1 MEPSDEEYN
10 SGMYENQEENQE
22 NENIEQEKNLE
33 SINENNNEIPNENQ
47 NEKEENDNVENIENS
62 QISQKSKKSEKS
74 EKSKK
79 SEKQEISNSKILENK
94 EEIPKKIIPPLDESK
109 LWCICPKCKK
119 FPIITPLIEN
129 GTALL
134 KINCSCS
141 PIQKY
146 SYDEYINLL
155 KEKKKKLMQCDMN
168 SKHKIYNAVTYCFDC
183 DKFLCSFCDTIHKKI
198 NPNHSTSDERTHL
211 DFGCQ
216 RHLENNYIIGYCED
230 CNIHL
235 CQTCFNEHDILH
247 NIILFNQYFPKELAD
262 KTKEKFDIVRQEFE
276 RKLNQSRLKIL
287 EKIDEE
293 GDIRNQLPFVEKVSN
308 NNIKICNELTK
319 IIQLLFDNYYNTIDN
334 YLNYNIITNIKKLSN
349 FNDKSFNYDD
359 DIPLYKNIENFI
371 NFYKQNYL
379 FKSTQTPFTYKNQFS
394 SPGEIYSVEKLLPI
408 TNDRLVI
415 GDWSGDVE
423 IFDMNNKKLLG
434 ILYGHFLGITTMCYL
449 KNGHLLTGSRDFS
462 INEWD
467 LETFDY
473 IKSYPSHNDKVSKVL
488 QIKDGKIITTGWD
501 KKINIYDNNNDKLIK
516 SIEESDIIN
525 DIIQLKNGHLLV
537 CIKNKK
543 IKELCPKTFNVLKE
557 FDIQSNPINVIQL
570 LDERIVV
577 SCFDDKKKSSVKIIN
592 MKKWEIEKE
601 FKEHN
606 KIITSLYLLN
616 DGRYVSTS
624 LDGTAIVYSLEPDS
638 VLCKYERM
646 FKTGLNSCAQLR
658 DNSIVLAGINDSLDI
673 LD

>member
-33 SINENNNEIPNENQ
+33 SINENNNEISNENK
-47 NEKEENDNVENIENS
+47 NENEENDNIEQLKDS
-62 QISQKSKKSEKS
+62 QISKQSKQ
-74 EKSKK
+74 SK
-79 SEKQEISNSKILENK
+79 NTENK
-94 EEIPKKIIPPLDESK
+94 EKLENSNTENKIEIQKKIIPPLDEKK
-109 LWCICPKCKK
+109 LWTICPKCKK

-141 PIQKY
+141 PVQKY

-168 SKHKIYNAVTYCFDC
+168 TSHKIYTAVTYCFDC
-183 DKFLCSFCDTIHKKI
+183 DKFLCSFCDSIHMKI
-198 NPNHSTSDERTHL
+198 NPNHNTSDERTHL

-216 RHLENNYIIGYCED
+216 RHLDNNYIIGYCED

-235 CQTCFNEHDILH
+235 CQKCYNEHDILH
-247 NIILFNQYFPKELAD
+247 NIILFSEYFPKELAD
-262 KTKEKFDIVRQEFE
+262 KTKEKFDIVRQEFD

-293 GDIRNQLPFVEKVSN
+293 GDIRNQLPFVEKTCN
-308 NNIKICNELTK
+308 NNINICNELVK

-349 FNDKSFNYDD
+349 FNDKSFNYDEN
-359 DIPLYKNIENFI
+359 IPLYKNIDNFI
-371 NFYKQNYL
+371 NFYNSNYL
-379 FKSTQTPFTYKNQFS
+379 FKSTNTPFTFKNKFS
-394 SPGEIYSVEKLLPI
+394 SPQDIYSVEKLLLI
-408 TNDRLVI
+408 TKDRLVI
-415 GDWSGDVE
+415 GDWSGIINV
-423 IFDMNNKKLLG
+423 FDMNNKNILG
-434 ILYGHFLGITTMCYL
+434 KLYGHFLGITTMCYL
-449 KNGHLLTGSRDFS
+449 NNGHLLTGSRDFS

-501 KKINIYDNNNDKLIK
+501 KKINIYDNTNDKLIK
-516 SIEESDIIN
+516 SIEESDLIN

-557 FDIQSNPINVIQL
+557 FDIKSNPINVIQL

-577 SCFDDKKKSSVKIIN
+577 SCYDDKKKSSVKIIN
-592 MKKWEIEKE
+592 IKKWEIEKE
-601 FKEHN
+601 FNEHT
-606 KIITSLYLLN
+606 KVITSLYLLN

-624 LDGTAIVYSLEPDS
+624 LDGTAIVYCLEPDS
-638 VLCKYERM
+638 ILCKYERK
-646 FKTGLNSCAQLR
+646 FHTGLNSCVQLR
-658 DNSIVLAGINDSLDI
+658 DNSLILAGINDSLDI

>member
-1 MEPSDEEYN
+1 MEPSEQEN
-10 SGMYENQEENQE
+10 ISETNEKQNENQE
-22 NENIEQEKNLE
+22 IEYSEIEKNIE
-33 SINENNNEIPNENQ
+33 SINENNNEIPKENENE
-47 NEKEENDNVENIENS
+47 NEEKENENLQNS
-62 QISQKSKKSEKS
+62 QISQKSKNSKIS

-79 SEKQEISNSKILENK
+79 SEKSKISEK
-94 EEIPKKIIPPLDESK
+94 KTEIPKKIIPPLDEKK
-109 LWCICPKCKK
+109 LWAICPKCKK
-119 FPIITPLIEN
+119 FPKISPLIEN

-134 KINCSCS
+134 KIDCSCS

-155 KEKKKKLMQCDMN
+155 KEKKKKIMQCDMN
-168 SKHKIYNAVTYCFDC
+168 SSHKIYNAVTYCFDC
-183 DKFLCSFCDTIHKKI
+183 DKFLCSFCDSIHKKI
-198 NPNHSTSDERTHL
+198 NPNHNTSDERTYL

-247 NIILFNQYFPKELAD
+247 NIILFDEYFPKELAD

-276 RKLNQSRLKIL
+276 RKLNQNRLKIL

-293 GDIRNQLPFVEKVSN
+293 GDIRNQLPFVEKTSN

-319 IIQLLFDNYYNTIDN
+319 IIQLLFDNYYDTIDN
-334 YLNYNIITNIKKLSN
+334 YLNYNIITNIKNLSN
-349 FNDKSFNYDD
+349 FNDKSFEYNNE
-359 DIPLYKNIENFI
+359 IPLYKNMENFI
-371 NFYKQNYL
+371 NFYNQNYI

-408 TNDRLVI
+408 TKDRLIV
-415 GDWSGDVE
+415 GDWSGEIE
-423 IFDMNNKKLLG
+423 IFDMINMKLLG
-434 ILYGHFLGITTMCYL
+434 KLYGHFLGITTMCYL

-473 IKSYPSHNDKVSKVL
+473 IKSYPSHNNKISKVL
-488 QIKDGKIITTGWD
+488 QIKDGKIITAGWD

-516 SIEESDIIN
+516 SIEESDYIN
-525 DIIQLKNGHLLV
+525 DVIQLKNGHLLV
-537 CIKNKK
+537 CIRNKK
-543 IKELCPKTFNVLKE
+543 IKEICQKTFNVLKE
-557 FDIQSNPINVIQL
+557 FDLKSNPINVIQL

-577 SCFDDKKKSSVKIIN
+577 SCFDDKKNSSVKIIN
-592 MKKWEIEKE
+592 IKKWEIEKE
-601 FKEHN
+601 FNEHK

-624 LDGTAIVYSLEPDS
+624 LDGTAIVYALEPDS
-638 VLCKYERM
+638 ILCKYERM
-646 FKTGLNSCAQLR
+646 YHTGLNSCAQLR